1 MGADSPYL
9 DDTPAETVAHLQRRI
24 AALEA
29 QAERAAVVEEA
40 LRQSQERYELAMR
53 GPNEGLWDW
62 DPNTKELYLSAR
74 LLSILGQAEETIRTT
89 SHEWLKLVHPTD
101 VAAYEAGVTAH
112 LKGYS
117 DHFECEYRVR
127 DHHGGWRWV
136 LARGLAQRDAD
147 GKAVR
152 MVGSIGDITDIK
164 RREECLR
171 DAHEA
176 LRQAHADLELRV
188 AERTAELVA
197 AKEQAEIASRA
208 KSDFLANMSHE
219 LRTPLNAIIGFSDL
233 MLTETFGPLG
243 CARYGEYLGDIA
255 SSGRHLLAVIND
267 ILDLAKVESGKFELR
282 VEPVDVA
289 AIVASVV
296 RLMAGRA
303 ADAKVTI
310 TTDLAPAAPR
320 LMGDPVRINQI
331 LLNLVSNALKFTNA
345 GGAVTIG
352 LGPCADSDGLRLT
365 VADTGIGMDPD
376 GIAKALQPFGQID
389 TSLSRRYGGTGLGL
403 PLTKGFVELHGGC
416 LQMDSAPGKGTV
428 VTLRFPA
435 RCLVMEAKRQD
446 PPA

>member
-1 MGADSPYL
+1 MGADRPYL
-9 DDTPAETVAHLQRRI
+9 DDSAADTGPETVAHLRRRV

-29 QAERAAVVEEA
+29 QAERAAAVEEA

-74 LLSILGQAEETIRTT
+74 LLSILGQTEETIRTT
-89 SHEWLKLVHPTD
+89 SHEWLKLVHPAD
-101 VAAYEAGVTAH
+101 IAGYEAGVTAH

-117 DHFECEYRVR
+117 NHFECEYRVR
-127 DHHGGWRWV
+127 DHRGGWRWV

-152 MVGSIGDITDIK
+152 MVGSIGDITELK

-176 LRQAHADLELRV
+176 LRHAHADLELRV
-188 AERTAELVA
+188 AERTAELVS
-197 AKEQAEIASRA
+197 AKEQAEIANRA

-243 CARYGEYLGDIA
+243 CPRYAEYMGDVA
-255 SSGRHLLAVIND
+255 ASGRHLLAVIND
-267 ILDLAKVESGKFELR
+267 ILDLAKVEAGKFELR

-289 AIVASVV
+289 AVIATAVRVMSGRAAEAEVV
-296 RLMAGRA
+296 LDSTIEPAMPRLMA
-303 ADAKVTI
+303 
-310 TTDLAPAAPR
+310 
-320 LMGDPVRINQI
+320 DPVRLHQI
-331 LLNLVSNALKFTNA
+331 LLNLMSNALKFTPV
-345 GGAVTIG
+345 GGRVAISLEHSHDGGG
-352 LGPCADSDGLRLT
+352 LCLSVSDN
-365 VADTGIGMDPD
+365 GIGMDGD

-416 LQMDSAPGKGTV
+416 LLMESAPGKGTTV
-428 VTLRFPA
+428 ALRFPE
-435 RCLVMEAKRQD
+435 RCTVA
-446 PPA
+446 